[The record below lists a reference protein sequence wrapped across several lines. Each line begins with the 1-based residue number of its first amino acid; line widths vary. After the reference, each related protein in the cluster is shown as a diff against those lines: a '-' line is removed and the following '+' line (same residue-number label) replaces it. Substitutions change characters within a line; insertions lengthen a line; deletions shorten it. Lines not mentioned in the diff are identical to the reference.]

1 MPSVHP
7 GMIKPSVVDVNEF
20 ELINAAP
27 IDEVLEQFG
36 LTIEQV
42 LNKYPN
48 VTHFNQ
54 KDWIEGS
61 VGDVCNWPRHI
72 EFIDSEGN
80 GFTLL
85 SRGVWE
91 MCWFVSKINDFVKY
105 NNSQMIKFEQ

>member
-20 ELINAAP
+20 ELIEAAP
-27 IDEVLEQFG
+27 VQDELDRHG
-36 LTIEQV
+36 LTIDEV

-48 VTHFNQ
+48 VTHFRIE
-54 KDWIEGS
+54 DWIEGS
-61 VGDVCNWPRHI
+61 VGDICNKPRHI

-85 SRGVWE
+85 NRGVFK
-91 MCWFVSKINDFVKY
+91 MCWFVSKINAFVKY
-105 NNSQMIKFEQ
+105 NASCMVEFEQ